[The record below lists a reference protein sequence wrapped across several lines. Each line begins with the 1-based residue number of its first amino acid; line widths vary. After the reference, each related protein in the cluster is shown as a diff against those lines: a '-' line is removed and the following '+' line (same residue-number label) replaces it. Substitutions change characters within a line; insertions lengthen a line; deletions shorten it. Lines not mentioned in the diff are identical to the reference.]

1 MNKAQ
6 VSKIASPVVAAIVA
20 AEKSQVKIG
29 DAVLAAAAKLQ
40 EANIKPFCD
49 AVKASLENRGFTPGS
64 VKATV
69 SYIRRVLTAIIV
81 EGFEPEP
88 GQSLRGLYQSLPKK
102 ETGGAAHAPRLPN
115 PADADADDSASA
127 PTTME
132 ARADAFKSAV
142 TAIFGHCDADLIEA
156 MQYAA
161 EHEPMFIR
169 WAQASMKAAML
180 AEVEKAVTPVKRTR
194 KRKVA
199 EPA

>member
-6 VSKIASPVVAAIVA
+6 ISKVASPVISAIVA

-29 DAVLAAAAKLQ
+29 DAVLAAAAKLD
-40 EANIKPFCD
+40 EKSIKPFCD

-115 PADADADDSASA
+115 PADADESTSA

-180 AEVEKAVTPVKRTR
+180 AEVEKAVTPAKKTTR